1 MEYSREETEAWL
13 YVDGEL
19 PEKPGQSTKD
29 EEIKRFVFDD
39 VILTLDKK
47 LNPTIRS
54 KGDVKVKLVSFNYE
68 QKIIKGK
75 KVAILRL
82 AYQQGKN
89 VIRIT
94 KETCEI

>member
-13 YVDGEL
+13 YGDGEL
-19 PEKPGQSTKD
+19 PEKPGQSNKD
-29 EEIKRFVFDD
+29 EEVKEFVFDD

-68 QKIIKGK
+68 QKIVKGK

>member
-13 YVDGEL
+13 YGDGEL

-47 LNPTIRS
+47 LNPTIKG

-68 QKIIKGK
+68 QKIVKGK
-75 KVAILRL
+75 RVAILRL

>member
-13 YVDGEL
+13 YGDGEL
-19 PEKPGQSTKD
+19 PEKPGQSNKD
-29 EEIKRFVFDD
+29 EEVREFVFDD

-68 QKIIKGK
+68 QKIVKGK

>member
-13 YVDGEL
+13 YGDGEL
-19 PEKPGQSTKD
+19 SEKPGQSTKD

-68 QKIIKGK
+68 QKIVKGK

>member
-13 YVDGEL
+13 YGDGEL

-47 LNPTIRS
+47 LNPTIKG

-68 QKIIKGK
+68 QKIVKGK
-75 KVAILRL
+75 RVAILRL
-82 AYQQGKN
+82 AYQKGKN
-89 VIRIT
+89 VIKIT
-94 KETCEI
+94 KESCEI

>member
-13 YVDGEL
+13 YGDGEL
-19 PEKPGQSTKD
+19 PEKPGQSTEN

-47 LNPTIRS
+47 LNPTIKS

-68 QKIIKGK
+68 QKIVKGK

-82 AYQQGKN
+82 AYQKGKN

-94 KETCEI
+94 KETFEI

>member
-13 YVDGEL
+13 YGDGEL
-19 PEKPGQSTKD
+19 PEKPRQSTRN

-39 VILTLDKK
+39 VILILDKK

>member
-13 YVDGEL
+13 YGDGEL
-19 PEKPGQSTKD
+19 PEKSGQSTRD

>member
-13 YVDGEL
+13 YGDGEL
-19 PEKPGQSTKD
+19 PEKPGQSAKD

-68 QKIIKGK
+68 QKIVKGK
-75 KVAILRL
+75 KVSVLTL

-89 VIRIT
+89 IIRIT

>member
-13 YVDGEL
+13 YGDGEL
-19 PEKPGQSTKD
+19 PEKPGQSTRN

-39 VILTLDKK
+39 VILILDKK

>member
-13 YVDGEL
+13 YGDGEL
-19 PEKPGQSTKD
+19 PEKPGQSTRN

-39 VILTLDKK
+39 VILILDKK

-75 KVAILRL
+75 KVAILRV

>member
-13 YVDGEL
+13 YGDGEL

-29 EEIKRFVFDD
+29 EEVKEFVFDD

-47 LNPTIRS
+47 LNPTIKS
-54 KGDVKVKLVSFNYE
+54 KGDVKVNLVTFNYE

-82 AYQQGKN
+82 AYQKGKN

>member
-13 YVDGEL
+13 YGDGEL
-19 PEKPGQSTKD
+19 PEKPGQSTRN

-39 VILTLDKK
+39 VILILDKK

-68 QKIIKGK
+68 QKIIKGT